1 MLIGGDGSGG
11 NLGAWRQ
18 VGLTF
23 ASSIALKAQ
32 RLANYIQGQLAH
44 HLYLTR
50 RPYLPIWLPD
60 YSTLTSAHWADRLI
74 SRVHSTLYSL
84 PSVQYGVPPLLYKP
98 ASIVWFRPRRG
109 WLATSDKGQ
118 LIEPDEVVW
127 PEAVPFVPGI
137 DGLHKPA
144 IPDRGGERSIY
155 DRHTGAVPGF
165 NPIWGRAISFTPQLG
180 YPSARR
186 LVLPLRSGLLAQRDI
201 PLSEDATPELVRF
214 GSSPLVGAIPVDV
227 SATTS
232 GGLVLP
238 PGYDQSAAAGHYER
252 REMPRFPQTIRP
264 MAAKGYQHEPL
275 IGPQKALAFAHQ
287 IVGSTTAMPRQQQA
301 MMPLLATIFES
312 QTLRLPELAEM
323 ATTLAAPA
331 EPGRYD
337 YQPASWLPTPV
348 IGIQGRISPPMAT
361 SAPRLGEPPHS
372 AWTPLRTVSLP
383 QEANLVAEA
392 GGEIGMPSPFDFSP
406 EHGSAR
412 MASVPPQ
419 FVYPSRLMARPAF
432 DQGFAEQ
439 AVLATTGQRAIAPQQ
454 DATSLSAIPTSPSPP
469 LAQTPAQR
477 VVEAGTQV
485 LSGVAGRSYGS
496 GPSPRPALAPIG
508 RPGGTSGDVSA
519 PAEVIAESAAG
530 HQEGAEEAAEPNLDR
545 LARDVYVVLKRR
557 LAWEKER
564 SLVLRS

>member
-1 MLIGGDGSGG
+1 MLEGGDSSRG

-18 VGLTF
+18 VSAPF
-23 ASSIALKAQ
+23 SSTIAAKAE
-32 RLANYIQGQLAH
+32 RLASHIQGQLARY
-44 HLYLTR
+44 LYLTR

-60 YSTLTSAHWADRLI
+60 YSTLTSARWADRII

-84 PSVQYGVPPLLYKP
+84 PSVPYGVPPLLYKP
-98 ASIVWFRPRRG
+98 ASIVWFRPMHG
-109 WLATSDKGQ
+109 SLATSDEGR
-118 LIEPDEVVW
+118 LIEPDEVVG
-127 PEAVPFVPGI
+127 PEAVPFVPSI

-144 IPDRGGERSIY
+144 MPDRGGERPIY
-155 DRHTGAVPGF
+155 DHHTGAVPGL
-165 NPIWGRAISFTPQLG
+165 NPLWGRAISFTTQLG

-186 LVLPLRSGLLAQRDI
+186 LAPPLRSGLLAQRDM
-201 PLSEDATPELVRF
+201 PLGEDATPALVRF
-214 GSSPLVGAIPVDV
+214 GSYPLVGATPADV

-232 GGLVLP
+232 GGLILP
-238 PGYDQSAAAGHYER
+238 QGYDQSTATGHYER
-252 REMPRFPQTIRP
+252 QEMPRFPQTIRP
-264 MAAKGYQHEPL
+264 VAAKGYQHEPL

-287 IVGSTTAMPRQQQA
+287 IVGATTAMPRQQQVV
-301 MMPLLATIFES
+301 MPLLASIFES
-312 QTLRLPELAEM
+312 QTPRLPELSEM

-331 EPGRYD
+331 EVGRYE

-348 IGIQGRISPPMAT
+348 IGIQGRISPQMTT
-361 SAPRLGEPPHS
+361 SAPRLGEPPHR

-392 GGEIGMPSPFDFSP
+392 GGETGMPSPFDFGA
-406 EHGSAR
+406 EHGSAGI
-412 MASVPPQ
+412 ASFPPQ

-439 AVLATTGQRAIAPQQ
+439 AVLDTTGHRAIVPQH

-485 LSGVAGRSYGS
+485 LSGVAGHSGS

-508 RPGGTSGDVSA
+508 RPRGTSGDVSA